1 MYNSMRGRDGVF
13 KIAIVEDNP
22 AAAGKLKDFL
32 KRFSKE
38 NEESFDIAVF
48 EEAGSFLDGYRQ
60 VYDMV
65 FMDIEL
71 PGINGL
77 EAARRLRMA
86 DKKVT
91 LIFVTNMARFAVKGY
106 EVNAADYIVKPIH
119 YGDFNLKL
127 KRIITRHREADEA
140 ILVVRQSGFL
150 RLLLREIRYIEVRGH
165 HLMFHTEEGVVEG
178 GGTLAQTEEK
188 LCGKGFLRCN
198 KCYLV
203 NQRHITAVDGY
214 VLKLTG
220 GEEIQISR
228 PRKRAF
234 MTELAEAMGNENVL

>member
-1 MYNSMRGRDGVF
+1 MF
-13 KIAIVEDNP
+13 KIAIVEDNS
-22 AAAGKLKDFL
+22 AAAEKLKGFL
-32 KRFSKE
+32 ERFAGE
-38 NEESFDIAVF
+38 NEESFDILVF
-48 EEAGSFLDGYRQ
+48 GEAGSFLDGYRQ
-60 VYDMV
+60 IYDMV

-71 PGINGL
+71 PGTNGL
-77 EAARRLRMA
+77 EAARRLRLV

-106 EVNAADYIVKPIH
+106 EVDAADYIVKPIH
-119 YGDFNLKL
+119 YGDFELKL
-127 KRIITRHREADEA
+127 KRIITRYTEADEA

-165 HLMFHTEEGVVEG
+165 RLMFHTEDGIVEG

-188 LCGKGFLRCN
+188 LYGKGFLRCN

-203 NQRHITAVDGY
+203 NQRHITSVDGY

-220 GEEIQISR
+220 GEALQISR
-228 PRKRAF
+228 LRKKAF
-234 MTELAEAMGNENVL
+234 MTELAEAMGNENIL